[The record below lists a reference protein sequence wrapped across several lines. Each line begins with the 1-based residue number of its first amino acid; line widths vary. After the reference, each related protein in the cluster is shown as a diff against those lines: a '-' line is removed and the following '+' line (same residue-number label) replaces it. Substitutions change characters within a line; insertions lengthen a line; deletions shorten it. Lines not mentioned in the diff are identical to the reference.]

1 MGKRFEGKV
10 VWITGGGSG
19 IGLAVAIEC
28 AKQGATVAVSGRRKD
43 RLEEAVVA
51 IEAAGGNG
59 LAVPCDVTDEDQIKA
74 AVKQVVDKFGQLD
87 VAIANAGFSVAG
99 KIVDLSAS
107 DWRRQFDVNV
117 VGAAVTC
124 RHALPELA
132 KTGGRLALVCS
143 VSGMMPSPG
152 FAAYTASKYAVR
164 AIGQCL
170 SMEIHGTGVSCTLL
184 HPGFVESEIA
194 QVDNQGHFDSNR
206 KDKRPQKL
214 MWKAEPAA
222 RVMVRA
228 IHRRKREYVFTGH
241 GKFGAWLGRHVPGV
255 VHLAFRGSSKDKS
268 SLLER

>member
-19 IGLAVAIEC
+19 IGLAIAVEC
-28 AKQGATVAVSGRRKD
+28 AEQGADVAVSGRRKD
-43 RLEEAVVA
+43 RLDEAVVA
-51 IEAAGGNG
+51 VEAAGGNG
-59 LAVPCDVTDEDQIKA
+59 FAVPCDVTNEAQIKA
-74 AVKQVVDKFGQLD
+74 AVKRVVDKFGKLD
-87 VAIANAGFSVAG
+87 VAIANAGFSVGG
-99 KIVDLSAS
+99 KIIDLSAE

-132 KTGGRLALVCS
+132 KTGGRIGLICS
-143 VSGMMPSPG
+143 VSGMLASPG
-152 FAAYTASKYAVR
+152 FAAYTASKYALR

-170 SMEIHGTGVSCTLL
+170 SMELHGTGVSCTLV

-194 QVDNQGHFDSNR
+194 QVDNQGQFDPNR
-206 KDKRPQKL
+206 KDKRPAKL

-222 RVMVRA
+222 RVTVRA
-228 IHRRKREYVFTGH
+228 IHRRKREFVFTGH
-241 GKFGAWLGRHVPGV
+241 GKFGAWLGRHVPSV
-255 VHLAFRGSSKDKS
+255 AHLAFKGGSKDKS